1 MTHNTILPRAGGRP
15 PGRGWEHG
23 IGSGH
28 SAWPT
33 AAISDSEPGRPPLG
47 VMHGLVR
54 PAPACARFGPAAAG
68 VRRYGRGSW
77 PRSAPTPDGTGLT
90 VLLAAAVAAALAGA
104 MIYGLSAV
112 LEQRSVGQVP
122 ERGVFAPRLLWDL
135 AHRPIWLA
143 SIAATLAGAALQAI
157 ALHFGPLALVQP
169 ILVCDLLFAVLINAV
184 ALRAAPDGVLF
195 AGAVCCAAG
204 LGVFL
209 AVAQP
214 TGGAETVS
222 LPAVIPLAAVL
233 TGCLAWAKA
242 APRATRALALA
253 LACGVCYGVNAF
265 LLKLVTF
272 SLAQGFSEPLQQWP
286 LYTLVIVGPVGFLLN
301 QQAFQSGRLVSPAL
315 AVITTTTALVS
326 IGIGYLWLDESFASG
341 PMDVVT
347 EVASLTVM
355 TAGIVLLAH
364 RAPAVARRRAATA
377 AAAANPADTLARR

>member
-1 MTHNTILPRAGGRP
+1 
-15 PGRGWEHG
+15 
-23 IGSGH
+23 
-28 SAWPT
+28 
-33 AAISDSEPGRPPLG
+33 
-47 VMHGLVR
+47 
-54 PAPACARFGPAAAG
+54 
-68 VRRYGRGSW
+68 
-77 PRSAPTPDGTGLT
+77 
-90 VLLAAAVAAALAGA
+90 VLLVAAVAAALAGA
-104 MIYGLSAV
+104 LTYGLSAV
-112 LEQRSVGQVP
+112 LEQRSVNQVA
-122 ERGVFAPRLLWDL
+122 ERGVFAPRLLLDL
-135 AHRPIWLA
+135 AHRPLWLA
-143 SIAATLAGAALQAI
+143 SIAATIVGAAMQAV

-169 ILVCDLLFAVLINAV
+169 ILACDLLFAVLINA
-184 ALRAAPDGVLF
+184 AARHAAPDGVLF

-214 TGGAETVS
+214 TGGTESVS
-222 LPAVIPLAAVL
+222 LPAVIPLAAGLAAVL
-233 TGCLAWAKA
+233 AGCLAWAKA
-242 APRATRALALA
+242 GSRTTRALALA

-286 LYTLVIVGPVGFLLN
+286 LYTLTVVGPVGFLLN

-341 PMDVVT
+341 LMDVVT

-364 RAPAVARRRAATA
+364 RAPAVARRQAGAAGAAAT
-377 AAAANPADTLARR
+377 NPAELARQAGKEHHRVAEQHDTGRGDDIEQVMVRGHDHVDRRSSRIEPGCRS

>member
-1 MTHNTILPRAGGRP
+1 M
-15 PGRGWEHG
+15 
-23 IGSGH
+23 
-28 SAWPT
+28 
-33 AAISDSEPGRPPLG
+33 
-47 VMHGLVR
+47 
-54 PAPACARFGPAAAG
+54 
-68 VRRYGRGSW
+68 
-77 PRSAPTPDGTGLT
+77 
-90 VLLAAAVAAALAGA
+90 LLAAAVAAALAGA

-222 LPAVIPLAAVL
+222 LPAVIPLAAGLAAVL

-242 APRATRALALA
+242 ASRATRALALA